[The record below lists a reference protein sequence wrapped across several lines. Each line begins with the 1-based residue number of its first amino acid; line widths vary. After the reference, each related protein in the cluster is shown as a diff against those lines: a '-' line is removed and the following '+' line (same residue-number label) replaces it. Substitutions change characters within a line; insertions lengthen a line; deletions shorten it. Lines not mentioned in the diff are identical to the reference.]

1 MKQLKVVQTFISRF
15 LILILSFG
23 LVVFS
28 TNMWGSEGKG
38 TISIVIANA
47 AIVSFFS
54 SIFSGSSTSY
64 FAKKFKVEQILI
76 YSYIWSVLIGF
87 TIPLLFSFSSIHNEF
102 LYPLIGISILSSL
115 LATNISLFVGTQNIR
130 LFNLYTVL
138 QQLVHV
144 IFLVVFIYFL
154 NVIDVSVY
162 FFAQI
167 VCLFFLFGISFFQ
180 IMKKCAVSEFKFS
193 KSVFKDMFEYGWKN
207 QLSTFIQFLNYR
219 LSFYFLEY
227 YDGLAAVGIFSI
239 GITFS
244 EAIWTI
250 TRSIAVV
257 LYSDVINS
265 KSKEESILKVK
276 SSLKLSFTVMVLF
289 VLGILIIP
297 ANLYVKIF
305 GHEFANTKSIMLILS
320 PGIFAIA
327 VSDMIG
333 YYFSGIKE
341 LKILN
346 IKSLVG
352 LLITIIFSLL
362 LIPRWGIFGACIV
375 TSVSYCLSA
384 FILFLKFYRSTDLY
398 LKDYMI
404 SRGEINSFLQMF
416 KFK

>member
-38 TISIVIANA
+38 TISIVIANV
-47 AIVSFFS
+47 AIISFFS

-64 FAKKFKVEQILI
+64 FAKKFKVEQVLI
-76 YSYIWSVLIGF
+76 YSYIWSALIGF
-87 TIPLLFSFSSIHNEF
+87 IVPWVFAFSSIHSEF
-102 LYPLIGISILSSL
+102 LYSLIGISILSSL

-130 LFNLYTVL
+130 LFNVYTVL

-144 IFLVVFIYFL
+144 IFIVVFIYFL
-154 NVIDVSVY
+154 NVKDVSAY

-167 VCLFFLFGISFFQ
+167 VCLFFLFGVSFFQ
-180 IMKKCAVSEFKFS
+180 IMRKCTISEFRFS
-193 KSVFKDMFEYGWKN
+193 RSIFKNMFEYGWKN

-257 LYSDVINS
+257 LYSEVIDS
-265 KSKEESILKVK
+265 KSKEESIVKVK
-276 SSLKLSFTVMVLF
+276 SSLKLSFTLMLIF
-289 VLGILIIP
+289 ILGIIIIP
-297 ANLYVKIF
+297 AQVYVQIF
-305 GHEFANTKSIMLILS
+305 GREFANTKYIMLILS

-346 IKSLVG
+346 IKSLIG
-352 LLITIIFSLL
+352 LSITIIFSLL

-384 FILFLKFYRSTDLY
+384 GILFWKFYRSTNFY

-404 SRGEINSFLQMF
+404 SKGEIGNLLQVF
-416 KFK
+416 KIK

>member
-1 MKQLKVVQTFISRF
+1 MKQLKIVQTFISRF

-23 LVVFS
+23 LVVLS

-64 FAKKFKVEQILI
+64 FAKKFKVGQILI
-76 YSYIWSVLIGF
+76 YSYIWSLFIGCTVPLAFAF
-87 TIPLLFSFSSIHNEF
+87 TSIHNEY
-102 LYPLIGISILSSL
+102 LYSLIGISILSSL

-130 LFNLYTVL
+130 LFNIYTVL

-144 IFLVVFIYFL
+144 IFIVVFIYFL
-154 NVIDVSVY
+154 NLKDVSAY

-167 VCLFFLFGISFFQ
+167 CCLFFLFGISFFQ
-180 IMKKCAVSEFKFS
+180 IMKKCTVSEFKFS
-193 KSVFKDMFEYGWKN
+193 RSVLKNMFEYGWKN

-219 LSFYFLEY
+219 LSFYFLEHFE
-227 YDGLAAVGIFSI
+227 GLAAVGIFSI

-265 KSKEESILKVK
+265 KSKEESIIKVK
-276 SSLKLSFTVMVLF
+276 SSLKLSFTLMLIF
-289 VLGILIIP
+289 ILGIIVIP
-297 ANLYVKIF
+297 AQMYVQIF
-305 GHEFANTKSIMLILS
+305 GREFTNTKYIMLILS

-346 IKSLVG
+346 VKSLVG
-352 LLITIIFSLL
+352 LSITIIFSLL
-362 LIPRWGIFGACIV
+362 LIPRWGIFGACVV

-384 FILFLKFYRSTDLY
+384 AILFWKFYRSTDLR
-398 LKDYMI
+398 LKDYII
-404 SRGEINSFLQMF
+404 SKTDINNLLHVF
-416 KFK
+416 KIK